1 MPTKKKNSINTGVPG
16 GKTSGQCPGAPK
28 KKSVKVINNRVTSL
42 ANMFQKVMIP
52 TSGRCPGAPKKKS
65 VKVIN
70 KGVTWAKKPQVKE
83 ITPMKNQS
91 PKTYAQEQEQ
101 KKTKKSKTPA
111 KKSKK

>member
-1 MPTKKKNSINTGVPG
+1 MPNKKKNSINIGVPG

-28 KKSVKVINNRVTSL
+28 KKSVKVINKGVTW

-52 TSGRCPGAPKKKS
+52 HRFNS
-65 VKVIN
+65 
-70 KGVTWAKKPQVKE
+70 
-83 ITPMKNQS
+83 S

-101 KKTKKSKTPA
+101 KKQKKSKTPA